1 VSSWS
6 GKTRGGIIG
15 YKIFVFTIQHL
26 GLSFAY
32 FLLRFVVIYF
42 AFFSRKSYFST
53 FRYFHKILNYNFFK
67 SFFKI
72 FRNFYIF
79 GQILIDKTA
88 LLAGFNNKFSFN
100 FDGEEH
106 LVQMAESKAGG
117 LLLSA
122 HIGSFEIA
130 GHMLTS
136 RLCTKINIVMYEA
149 EHEQIKNYL
158 SNILGNNS
166 VNIISIKNDFS
177 HIYEISNA
185 IKNKELVC
193 IHGDRFMDGSKTIKT
208 RFFNREAL
216 FPNGPFYLAMKFD
229 VPVSIVFAMKERKNH
244 YHFYASPLKYYY
256 QPNLRLIKKDDS
268 TNAIIQDYVK
278 ELEAILLKYPVQW
291 FNYYDFWEDV
301 K

>member
-1 VSSWS
+1 MSSWS

-42 AFFSRKSYFST
+42 ILFSRKSFFST
-53 FRYFHKILNYNFFK
+53 FRYFHKILNYNSFK

-88 LLAGFNNKFSFN
+88 LLAAFNNKFTFN

-106 LVQMAESKAGG
+106 LLKMVESKAGG
-117 LLLSA
+117 LLISA

-130 GHMLTS
+130 GHLLTS
-136 RLCTKINIVMYEA
+136 RLHSKINIVMYEA
-149 EHEQIKNYL
+149 EHQQIKDFL
-158 SNILGNNS
+158 SNILEKGN
-166 VNIISIKNDFS
+166 VNIISIKDDFS

-193 IHGDRFMDGSKTIKT
+193 IHGDRFMDGSKTIKAS
-208 RFFNREAL
+208 FFNREAL
-216 FPNGPFYLAMKFD
+216 FPNGPFYLAIKFN
-229 VPVSIVFAMKERKNH
+229 VPVSIVFAMKERKKH
-244 YHFYASPLKYYY
+244 YHFYASPLNYYY
-256 QPNLRLIKKDDS
+256 QPKLNLTKKDDS
-268 TNAIIQDYVK
+268 TRAIIHDYVR
-278 ELEAILLKYPVQW
+278 ELEAILLKYPEQW
-291 FNYYDFWEDV
+291 FNYYDFWEGV